1 MPCVCCLTVLGYKLS
16 VISSVTVTVTV
27 QCWAMTTCKYR
38 VAHIIAVSN
47 KRLSQF
53 IWSLVIT
60 YFANKAIFVFTITS
74 DVAHSNLLNAQLV
87 HYHNADNACSLLVC
101 QVSKN
106 KIKYL

>member
-1 MPCVCCLTVLGYKLS
+1 
-16 VISSVTVTVTV
+16 
-27 QCWAMTTCKYR
+27 MTTCKFR
-38 VAHIIAVSN
+38 VAHIIAASN

-87 HYHNADNACSLLVC
+87 HYHNADNACSLLVW
-101 QVSKN
+101 QVCN
-106 KIKYL
+106 CVRIK